1 MKIITCYLD
10 SQDYSTLTDPKTL
23 TIDRKKLREELVEF
37 AIEGKVQFLFSA
49 TSISEN
55 VAISPDAVHLA
66 ELKAEFLVELCGTN
80 ALISFDRLIQ
90 KELED
95 LLERKKS
102 QHNMIDPCGNW
113 FPDIT
118 NINADKSPLLEICQ
132 RAENDLNDMKLPRE
146 QRRAALRK
154 IKKNSKPNSQ
164 LESFLAKQN
173 SKLLAEEFIKLYP
186 MKLEHADIIAKYG
199 IGRATEVEFNN
210 ALIDS
215 LRDPRWMM
223 KWFAVNQELSNPVA
237 DMVRKPGR
245 ELGELMRKFIS
256 VSSQHA
262 SFLKKHSLDLD
273 PTGKRGEIYLR
284 WQETQDRQLV
294 ELMRRVAI
302 GQNILWT
309 HTSPL
314 DIDEHCPGV
323 STMIRSLFSSVW
335 ENIGG
340 SRKEV
345 PSDSQPVDA
354 LHSLYAPYVTV
365 FRADRF
371 MSPHIQ
377 KQVDRHGTII
387 VSRLTQLPEIL
398 RAEIQKREK
407 CVPCSS

>member
-1 MKIITCYLD
+1 VKNLLSLRSKEKYNSYFRQHRFQKI
-10 SQDYSTLTDPKTL
+10 
-23 TIDRKKLREELVEF
+23 
-37 AIEGKVQFLFSA
+37 
-49 TSISEN
+49 

-66 ELKAEFLVELCGTN
+66 ELKAEFLVELCDTN

-102 QHNMIDPCGNW
+102 QHNMIDPYGNW

-118 NINADKSPLLEICQ
+118 NIESDKSPLLEICQ
-132 RAENDLNDMKLPRE
+132 RAENDLNEMKLPRE
-146 QRRAALRK
+146 QRRAALRR

-164 LESFLAKQN
+164 LKSFLAEQN

-199 IGRATEVEFNN
+199 LGRATEAEFNN

-223 KWFAVNQELSNPVA
+223 KWFVVNHELSSPVA

-273 PTGKRGEIYLR
+273 PTGKQGEIYQR
-284 WQETQDRQLV
+284 WQETKDGQLV
-294 ELMRRVAI
+294 ELMRRVAN
-302 GQNILWT
+302 GQNILWA
-309 HTSPL
+309 HTSPS
-314 DIDEHCPGV
+314 DIDEYCPGV

-398 RAEIQKREK
+398 RVEIQKREK
-407 CVPCSS
+407 CVPCNS

>member
-23 TIDRKKLREELVEF
+23 TTDRKRIREELVKF
-37 AIEGKVQFLFSA
+37 AIEGKVHFLFSA
-49 TSISEN
+49 TAISEN
-55 VAISPDAVHLA
+55 VAISPDAAHLS
-66 ELKAEFLVELCGTN
+66 EFKAEFLVELCGAN

-102 QHNMIDPCGNW
+102 QHNMIDPYGNW
-113 FPDIT
+113 FPETT
-118 NINADKSPLLEICQ
+118 NINAGKSPLLEICQ
-132 RAENDLNDMKLPRE
+132 GAEDDLNEMRLSRE

-164 LESFLAKQN
+164 LKSFLAEQN

-186 MKLEHADIIAKYG
+186 MKLEHADIITKCRL
-199 IGRATEVEFNN
+199 GRATETEFNN
-210 ALIDS
+210 ALSDS

-223 KWFAVNQELSNPVA
+223 KWFTVNHELSNPVA

-245 ELGELMRKFIS
+245 ELGELMRKFVS
-256 VSSQHA
+256 GSSQHA
-262 SFLKKHSLDLD
+262 SFLKKHSLDSD
-273 PTGKRGEIYLR
+273 PTGKQGEIYQR
-284 WQETQDRQLV
+284 WKEMQDGQLV
-294 ELMRRVAI
+294 DLMRRVAV
-302 GQNILWT
+302 GQNISWT
-309 HTSPL
+309 HATPL
-314 DIDEHCPGV
+314 DIDEYCPGV

-340 SRKEV
+340 SRKEI

-398 RAEIQKREK
+398 RVEIQKQEK
-407 CVPCSS
+407 CVPCNS